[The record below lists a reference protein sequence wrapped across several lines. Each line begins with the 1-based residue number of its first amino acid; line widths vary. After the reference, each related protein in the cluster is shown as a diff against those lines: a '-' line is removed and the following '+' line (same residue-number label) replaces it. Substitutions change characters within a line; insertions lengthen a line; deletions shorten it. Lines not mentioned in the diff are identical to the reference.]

1 MLRFVISV
9 GPAQTLFL
17 VGALTQY
24 KKDTGRTDTTDVLL
38 LAGHDLGNDG
48 KRALSAM
55 ATAGWPWQE
64 VLSFDPFLQP
74 MNGQK
79 HRRIRAEEL
88 DRTLHSFGVPD
99 QIWFCMP
106 HNIEEQVLMA
116 LFPHAELHLFEDGLG
131 TYFDL
136 YSIPRL
142 LRHPRRVARYCSW
155 AAIRHVRSAAPALR
169 PAGQP
174 LPRPPPDA
182 GAPVPR
188 APRGY
193 SLASEECPSLHRR
206 DEVHAGGGGLAADGL
221 EIGHRSHR
229 GGPVRQTCADHGTI
243 PVRTRS
249 DLWKPECL
257 LYEEVVRQY
266 RASGYEVWWKEH
278 PRARQPFGPR
288 LQNLGCD
295 VHAFS
300 TNDALPIELFVR
312 EGMFDRSVAVSSTS
326 LITLKRLYGVEPRTL
341 IDRLPFPLP
350 GSFHCARDMMSRH
363 IAGIESDVESGRP
376 ALCVR

>member
-1 MLRFVISV
+1 M
-9 GPAQTLFL
+9 
-17 VGALTQY
+17 
-24 KKDTGRTDTTDVLL
+24 
-38 LAGHDLGNDG
+38 
-48 KRALSAM
+48 
-55 ATAGWPWQE
+55 
-64 VLSFDPFLQP
+64 
-74 MNGQK
+74 
-79 HRRIRAEEL
+79 
-88 DRTLHSFGVPD
+88 
-99 QIWFCMP
+99 
-106 HNIEEQVLMA
+106 
-116 LFPHAELHLFEDGLG
+116 
-131 TYFDL
+131 
-136 YSIPRL
+136 
-142 LRHPRRVARYCSW
+142 
-155 AAIRHVRSAAPALR
+155 
-169 PAGQP
+169 
-174 LPRPPPDA
+174 
-182 GAPVPR
+182 
-188 APRGY
+188 
-193 SLASEECPSLHRR
+193 
-206 DEVHAGGGGLAADGL
+206 
-221 EIGHRSHR
+221 
-229 GGPVRQTCADHGTI
+229 
-243 PVRTRS
+243 RS